1 MQRKNKNDLAARR
14 YRDKESE
21 MSAKG
26 IFIVFE
32 GIDGAGKTTQ
42 VDLLAQNLASLGRE
56 VSLSAEPTTLATGK
70 AIRRALSGEEKKSEC
85 EMAAM
90 FVLDRIAHNINSETG
105 IRALTERGIDVIS
118 DRYYYSSLAY
128 QGTATDYEWVKA
140 MNINSPEIRRPDLC
154 IYLDLLPEQSLER
167 ISRGRES
174 FEIYENLEK
183 LTAVRAKFLSVVE
196 DLRRDG
202 ESIYV
207 VNAARAAEDIAKE
220 IFEIVKKHI

>member
-1 MQRKNKNDLAARR
+1 
-14 YRDKESE
+14 

-26 IFIVFE
+26 KFIVFE

-42 VDLLAQNLASLGRE
+42 VELLAQNLASLGRE
-56 VSLSAEPTTLATGK
+56 VSLSAEPTTLPSGR
-70 AIRRALSGEEKKSEC
+70 AIRRALKGEEPKSEC

-90 FVLDRIAHNINSETG
+90 FVLDRIAHNINSEIG

-128 QGTATDYEWVKA
+128 QGTATDYEWVKS

-207 VNAARAAEDIAKE
+207 VNAARPADDIANE

>member
-1 MQRKNKNDLAARR
+1 
-14 YRDKESE
+14 

-70 AIRRALSGEEKKSEC
+70 AIRRALSGEDKKSEC

-128 QGTATDYEWVKA
+128 QGTATDYEWVKG

-154 IYLDLLPEQSLER
+154 IYLDLLPEESLER

-174 FEIYENLEK
+174 LEIYENLEK

>member
-1 MQRKNKNDLAARR
+1 
-14 YRDKESE
+14 

-154 IYLDLLPEQSLER
+154 IYLDLLPEESLER

>member
-1 MQRKNKNDLAARR
+1 
-14 YRDKESE
+14 

-26 IFIVFE
+26 KFIVFE

-42 VDLLAQNLASLGRE
+42 VELLAQNLASLGRE
-56 VSLSAEPTTLATGK
+56 VSLSAEPTTLPSGK
-70 AIRRALSGEEKKSEC
+70 AIRRALKGEEPKSEC

-90 FVLDRIAHNINSETG
+90 FVLDRIAHNINSEIG

-128 QGTATDYEWVKA
+128 QGTATDYDWVKS

-207 VNAARAAEDIAKE
+207 VNAARPADDIANE

>member
-1 MQRKNKNDLAARR
+1 
-14 YRDKESE
+14 

-70 AIRRALSGEEKKSEC
+70 AIRCALSGEEKKSEC

-90 FVLDRIAHNINSETG
+90 FVLDRIAHNINSEIG

-154 IYLDLLPEQSLER
+154 IYLDLLPEESLER

>member
-1 MQRKNKNDLAARR
+1 
-14 YRDKESE
+14 

-26 IFIVFE
+26 KFIVFE

-56 VSLSAEPTTLATGK
+56 VSLSAEPTTLPSGK

-128 QGTATDYEWVKA
+128 QGTATDYEWVKS
-140 MNINSPEIRRPDLC
+140 MNRNSPEIRRPDLC

-174 FEIYENLEK
+174 VEIYENLET
-183 LTAVRAKFLSVVE
+183 LTAVREKFLSVVE

-207 VNAARAAEDIAKE
+207 VNAARPAEDIANE

>member
-1 MQRKNKNDLAARR
+1 
-14 YRDKESE
+14 

-90 FVLDRIAHNINSETG
+90 FVLDRIAHNINSEIG
-105 IRALTERGIDVIS
+105 IRALTDRGIDVIS

-128 QGTATDYEWVKA
+128 QGTATDYEWVKV

-154 IYLDLLPEQSLER
+154 IYLDLLPEESLER

-174 FEIYENLEK
+174 LEIYENLEK

>member
-1 MQRKNKNDLAARR
+1 LAARR

-42 VDLLAQNLASLGRE
+42 VNLLAQNLASLGRE

-154 IYLDLLPEQSLER
+154 IYLDLLPEESLER

>member
-1 MQRKNKNDLAARR
+1 
-14 YRDKESE
+14 

-90 FVLDRIAHNINSETG
+90 FVLDRIAHNINSEIG

-128 QGTATDYEWVKA
+128 QGTATDYEWVKV

-174 FEIYENLEK
+174 LEIYENLEK

>member
-56 VSLSAEPTTLATGK
+56 VSLSAEPTTLATGT

>member
-1 MQRKNKNDLAARR
+1 
-14 YRDKESE
+14 

-154 IYLDLLPEQSLER
+154 IYLDLLPEESLER

-196 DLRRDG
+196 DLRCDG

>member
-1 MQRKNKNDLAARR
+1 
-14 YRDKESE
+14 

-128 QGTATDYEWVKA
+128 QGSATDYEWVKS
-140 MNINSPEIRRPDLC
+140 MNRNSPEIRRPDLC

-174 FEIYENLEK
+174 VEIYENLET
-183 LTAVRAKFLSVVE
+183 LTAVREKFLSVVE

-207 VNAARAAEDIAKE
+207 VNAARTAEDIASE

>member
-1 MQRKNKNDLAARR
+1 
-14 YRDKESE
+14 

-42 VDLLAQNLASLGRE
+42 VNLLAQNLASLGRE

-90 FVLDRIAHNINSETG
+90 FVLDRIAHNINSEMG
-105 IRALTERGIDVIS
+105 IRALTERGTDVIS

>member
-1 MQRKNKNDLAARR
+1 
-14 YRDKESE
+14 

-70 AIRRALSGEEKKSEC
+70 AIRRALSGEDKKSEC

-128 QGTATDYEWVKA
+128 QGTATDYEWVKV

-174 FEIYENLEK
+174 LEIYENLEK
-183 LTAVRAKFLSVVE
+183 LTTVRAKFLSVVE

>member
-1 MQRKNKNDLAARR
+1 
-14 YRDKESE
+14 

-128 QGTATDYEWVKA
+128 QGTATDYEWVKT